1 MTVQKYLSGET
12 DDRGSG
18 INFETDGNVFRPWI
32 DLVRVLDSEA
42 RLTADTEG
50 IHVELVD
57 PANVGMID
65 TTLYRDAFDAY
76 ELEANDEY
84 RTGVDMKGLA
94 SAASIARKGRTTAD
108 DLSVSFNGEERA
120 TLETEREYGSTTVE
134 RGETAALL
142 NPDTIR
148 QEPEIPGL
156 NTTVVG
162 EVESLPLRD
171 VLDAVSEHAYL
182 TADGDDLIVNEE
194 RDTSATAARFRD
206 VLSESPDEPEA
217 AVYSIDHLADMVSAI
232 RGAKADTVRFEFSEE
247 FPIKL
252 HFERRDEND
261 TVLYDGTF
269 MLAPRV
275 HSD

>member
-1 MTVQKYLSGET
+1 MQQLQKYLSGET
-12 DDRGSG
+12 DERGSG
-18 INFETDGNVFRPWI
+18 VDFETNGNVFRPWI
-32 DLVRVLDSEA
+32 DLVRVLDTEA
-42 RLTADTEG
+42 RLEADATG
-50 IHVELVD
+50 LHVNLVD
-57 PANVGMID
+57 AANVGMVE
-65 TTLYRDAFDAY
+65 TTLYADAFDTYGLA
-76 ELEANDEY
+76 ASDEY
-84 RTGVDMKGLA
+84 RTGVDVKALA

-156 NTTVVG
+156 ETTVVG

-171 VLDAVSEHAYL
+171 VVDAVSEHAML
-182 TADGDDLIVNEE
+182 TADGDDLIVSEE

-206 VLSESPDEPEA
+206 VLSESPDEPVESM
-217 AVYSIDHLADMVSAI
+217 YSIDYLADMVSAI
-232 RGAKADTVRFEFSEE
+232 RGAKADTVRLEFAEE
-247 FPIKL
+247 YPIKL
-252 HFERRDEND
+252 HFERREDD

-275 HSD
+275 HTD